1 MVLKWKNCITFVKTY
16 YDCPAQCH
24 TTQLLMAKV
33 DFLSSCLESCGSATG
48 VSLCYI
54 DFQNLKLFPHWNQHG
69 DTVTIEL
76 WYGHRSIIALYW
88 FSKFNTVSSLKPTWG
103 YCYSINFTC
112 HSGLCRDRGSFCA
125 VSYINI
131 NLSFF
136 SPKSVEL
143 LFFRNILHLPI
154 VIYIFIMS
162 MEHCFSCQSSMT
174 GYR

>member
-1 MVLKWKNCITFVKTY
+1 M
-16 YDCPAQCH
+16 
-24 TTQLLMAKV
+24 
-33 DFLSSCLESCGSATG
+33 
-48 VSLCYI
+48 CYI
-54 DFQNLKLFPHWNQHG
+54 DFQNLKRFPHWNQHG

-76 WYGHRSIIALYW
+76 WYGHRSIVALYW
-88 FSKFNTVSSLKPTWG
+88 FSKLNTVSSLKPTWG

-154 VIYIFIMS
+154 VIYIYY
-162 MEHCFSCQSSMT
+162 EHGALFQLSVFNDWIQIIKFHMHLSSIEVCT
-174 GYR
+174 DTHKYAYLYRIYIIVALNPSHIKDRSENFFHFWV